1 MKVNIQL
8 CDNSNIYIRLFF
20 RMETLTFNCY
30 YPLEYVRRDSRTLI
44 GQRNVN

>member
-1 MKVNIQL
+1 MEVNLQL

-20 RMETLTFNCY
+20 RIETMTLNSY
-30 YPLEYVRRDSRTLI
+30 YPLEYVRRDSRTLV